1 MLIYDSAHNTVL
13 SILKTIGIIPTVTYA
28 FCFAKR
34 LPDRNNN
41 RYERICQMAVIS
53 ALMVSVFESFYVESY
68 FYLTF
73 LMMLVNPVKENR
85 ASLNEGKVVTENR
98 ID

>member
-1 MLIYDSAHNTVL
+1 
-13 SILKTIGIIPTVTYA
+13 
-28 FCFAKR
+28 
-34 LPDRNNN
+34 
-41 RYERICQMAVIS
+41 
-53 ALMVSVFESFYVESY
+53 MVSVFESFYVESY

-85 ASLNEGKVVTENR
+85 ASSNEGKVVTENR